1 MFKTVAQNK
10 RLLMWTIFLMC
21 MVQMPHLA
29 LSSGIDVIHRQVF
42 TDKSLAT
49 IQTVIAIQNLLRMF
63 TGILSAILI
72 STQVASKK
80 NLTVTGISMIAVT
93 GIIATIFHTQFW
105 ELVMFSVLIGLGIG
119 LFITGSQSM
128 ILDNFDEKERQLISG
143 FQFSFIN
150 LGGILMSVV
159 GGLLITIIW
168 YGGYLMLL
176 LMIPVAILAVIVLPR
191 DQVHRGEKQPGKG
204 NRRGTHLPRVVY
216 YYSLTL
222 FIFMLIFSVTA
233 SNLSTHLKTNN
244 LGNAGTAGAVIATMM
259 AGGVLAGLI
268 YDKLASRLRD
278 MMIPVSFFLVFAGF
292 TMLNIFHGNLMM
304 IFFAVFISGMSL
316 SFCLPQCIVSSSNYI
331 DPTNSPLASTQL
343 ASVAPGL
350 GGFLS
355 PVLFTNLTLALGG
368 ESTAFRFQFVG
379 IVSLVLGVA
388 YIFIIYR
395 SGKTSQTSSAG
406 KSLCNR

>member
-1 MFKTVAQNK
+1 
-10 RLLMWTIFLMC
+10 MWTIFLMC

-204 NRRGTHLPRVVY
+204 NRRGTRLPRVVY

-233 SNLSTHLKTNN
+233 SNLSTHLETNN

-331 DPTNSPLASTQL
+331 DPTNSALASTLL
-343 ASVAPGL
+343 ARVAPGL

-355 PVLFTNLTLALGG
+355 PVLFTNLTLALGE